1 MLNLNH
7 LILAVCLAASPTIAS
22 SNMQIDT
29 LLSEYQQLAAKP
41 FNAKTGEALWLQTFK
56 SQRSP
61 ESRSCTSCHTS
72 NPINSGKHVRT
83 NKTIDPIA
91 QSVSADRFSDIKK
104 IRKWLKRNCKWTLGR
119 ECTAQEKGD
128 VLSYLKDL

>member
-1 MLNLNH
+1 MPNLNH
-7 LILAVCLAASPTIAS
+7 LILTIFLVVSPTIAS

-29 LLSEYQQLAAKP
+29 LLNEYQQLAAEP
-41 FNAKTGEALWLQTFK
+41 FNAKTGEALWLQTFS

-61 ESRSCTSCHTS
+61 ASRSCTSCHTS
-72 NPINSGKHVRT
+72 NPRNSGKHVRT
-83 NKTIDPIA
+83 NKAIDPIA
-91 QSVSADRFSDIKK
+91 QSTSADRFSDIKK

-128 VLSYLKDL
+128 VLSYLRDL